1 MSEPQTRLEE
11 RRSTPD
17 ILTSGTDE
25 RFFQSLFEFIEEEK
39 RYLRCPEQGPD
50 ELRYII
56 YRSVFNKV
64 IARATAYKRLLLSIK
79 AEYDDT
85 IRELKRRQDEARMRQ
100 RNLAASTSHPRS
112 LTTCRRRAAQ
122 LRDRISVLHRETAEL
137 QEEIQRQKLCRE
149 QSPWIPGLTVAES
162 EDPEA
167 LDGHLKRLEAQRAA
181 LLDRKSRCVSLEVRA
196 ELDAKL
202 HAAELHRDQLT
213 TENNRLKVL
222 YRRLR
227 LVCDRLSS
235 WEEEGKQVPL
245 EELLGS
251 MMENIR
257 QTSGETFIFNLR
269 KTSGNREFYYP
280 WCPDVSSGGFTILF
294 IGRILGKNNNTTA
307 ILL

>member
-1 MSEPQTRLEE
+1 STTVTPVKHQ
-11 RRSTPD
+11 RSTPD

-100 RNLAASTSHPRS
+100 RNLATETDRHRPFTDQGPDVSRFVHADNECLAVCVRTVSAHPTTHLSHG
-112 LTTCRRRAAQ
+112 
-122 LRDRISVLHRETAEL
+122 
-137 QEEIQRQKLCRE
+137 
-149 QSPWIPGLTVAES
+149 PGLTVAES

-222 YRRLR
+222 
-227 LVCDRLSS
+227 
-235 WEEEGKQVPL
+235 
-245 EELLGS
+245 
-251 MMENIR
+251 
-257 QTSGETFIFNLR
+257 
-269 KTSGNREFYYP
+269 
-280 WCPDVSSGGFTILF
+280 
-294 IGRILGKNNNTTA
+294 
-307 ILL
+307 